1 MKFYVRGGVGDFLQS
16 SWFITGNPNQEFIIH
31 THFHGAEEFFKSF
44 NLTNA
49 HFYYFNNIEEHDSQI
64 DKILE
69 NHGENSTTNIRECPR
84 AFYSQ
89 INFPKEN
96 QEKALAF
103 SERFKNKK
111 PIIGI
116 HPFGSFFCSDT
127 HSKFDLPPKYLPAE
141 IVSKI
146 ISDDFNY
153 IIFGSQ
159 SELEAYPIKE
169 SDNVLHTD
177 TDIVSSLELV
187 KLCSKIIGTDS
198 CFKGMAIMSKIP
210 TFCILGDF
218 QDPMRDKMFINQY
231 EQDKILKVFRYKNI
245 SESSSDIVSSIK
257 EFLIHNE
264 N

>member
-16 SWFITGNPNQEFIIH
+16 SWFMMGNPNQEFIIH

-64 DKILE
+64 DKILA

-89 INFPKEN
+89 ISFPKEH
-96 QEKALAF
+96 QEKASAF
-103 SERFKNKK
+103 VEKFKYKK

-116 HPFGSFFCSDT
+116 HPFGSFFSSDT
-127 HSKFDLPPKYLPAE
+127 HSKFDLPLKYLPSE
-141 IVSKI
+141 IVSEI
-146 ISDDFNY
+146 MSDDFNY
-153 IIFGSQ
+153 VIFGSQ

-169 SDNVLHTD
+169 CGNVLHTN
-177 TDIVSSLELV
+177 TDISTSLELV
-187 KLCSKIIGTDS
+187 KLCSKVIGTDS
-198 CFKGMAIMSKIP
+198 CFKGMAVMSKIP

-218 QDPMRDKMFINQY
+218 QDPLRDKMFINQY
-231 EQDKILKVFRYKNI
+231 EQDKVLKVFRYKNI
-245 SESSSDIVSSIK
+245 NESSKDVVASIK
-257 EFLIHNE
+257 EFLA
-264 N
+264 